1 MSTQKTTS
9 SSVGSVAD
17 QMQQVW
23 HQVNRTPWGRR
34 AIFTVLA
41 GVLLLIPQLVPGN
54 YWMRVINV
62 AALYVL
68 MSLGYNIMI
77 GYTGLFNL
85 GFAAFFAVGA
95 YTYALMASPLH
106 GIHLPFLV
114 LLPVGIAITA
124 LISYLLGIPSLP
136 LHGDYLGLVTLSFAE
151 ALRILVNNLP
161 VTNAAYGI
169 INIDPISLPLIGS
182 ILSVRNYYYL
192 ILPFCAITY
201 MLIKR
206 LENSRVGRAWL
217 AIRGD
222 EDVARAMGVNT
233 RRYKL
238 LACAIGAAPVGL
250 AGVIFAGMQSFV
262 SPVSFSARETW
273 LILAMVIVGGL
284 GNAEGAIVGA
294 LLVSLVPEPLRG
306 TPLESARILI
316 YGLLLVLFALFR
328 PQGLVPRSHYREEC
342 EQEVPP
348 EDVEPH
354 TSLGKE

>member
-1 MSTQKTTS
+1 
-9 SSVGSVAD
+9 
-17 QMQQVW
+17 
-23 HQVNRTPWGRR
+23 
-34 AIFTVLA
+34 
-41 GVLLLIPQLVPGN
+41 
-54 YWMRVINV
+54 MRVIGV

-68 MSLGYNIMI
+68 MALGYNII
-77 GYTGLFNL
+77 LGYAGLFNL
-85 GFAAFFAVGA
+85 GFAAFFAIGA
-95 YTYALMASPLH
+95 YTYALLASPLH
-106 GIHLPFLV
+106 GVHLPFLV
-114 LLPVGIAITA
+114 LVPLGIAVTA

-151 ALRILVNNLP
+151 AFRILANNLP
-161 VTNAAYGI
+161 FTNAAYGI
-169 INIDPISLPLIGS
+169 INIDPVALPLTGRIE
-182 ILSVRNYYYL
+182 SVRGYYYL

-201 MLIKR
+201 VLIKR

-250 AGVIFAGMQSFV
+250 AGVIFAGMQTFV
-262 SPVSFSARETW
+262 SPVSFSSRETW

-306 TPLESARILI
+306 TPLESARVLI

-342 EQEVPP
+342 EQEVLP